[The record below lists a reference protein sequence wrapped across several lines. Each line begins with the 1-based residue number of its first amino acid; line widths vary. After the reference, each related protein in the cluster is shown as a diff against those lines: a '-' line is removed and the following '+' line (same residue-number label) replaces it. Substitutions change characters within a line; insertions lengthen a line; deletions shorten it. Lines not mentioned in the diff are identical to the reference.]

1 MVKSNTSE
9 TFAWK
14 PATEADQQ
22 LIITVATPRL
32 INGTTALITWKSCHI
47 LFLVAFCSFYK
58 VLFAISKARPPVTPP
73 DLKQSLL
80 LSQQFFAWYL
90 TRSDAEL
97 VNELITSETVL
108 LQKISLLWIFPWY
121 ELFFTCTSRLAL
133 GVTNNGVFSSSSVKT
148 RISSIFPSRISAFF
162 LYSLR
167 KRLSLKFCSV
177 NFDFFC

>member
-14 PATEADQQ
+14 PATKADQQ
-22 LIITVATPRL
+22 LIITVATPKL
-32 INGTTALITWKSCHI
+32 LKGTAALITWKSCHI
-47 LFLVAFCSFYK
+47 SFLVAFRSFYK
-58 VLFAISKARPPVTPP
+58 VLFTISKARPPVTPP

-108 LQKISLLWIFPWY
+108 LQKISLLWIFSLIWAFLYLHITSRPWSDKQWRVL
-121 ELFFTCTSRLAL
+121 LFFC
-133 GVTNNGVFSSSSVKT
+133 
-148 RISSIFPSRISAFF
+148 
-162 LYSLR
+162 
-167 KRLSLKFCSV
+167 
-177 NFDFFC
+177 

>member
-80 LSQQFFAWYL
+80 LSRQFLAWCL

-97 VNELITSETVL
+97 VNELRTSETVL
-108 LQKISLLWIFPWY
+108 LQKISLLWIFSLIRAFLYLHITSRPWSD
-121 ELFFTCTSRLAL
+121 EQWRVLLFFC
-133 GVTNNGVFSSSSVKT
+133 
-148 RISSIFPSRISAFF
+148 
-162 LYSLR
+162 
-167 KRLSLKFCSV
+167 
-177 NFDFFC
+177 